1 MEPDFSGWATK
12 ANIKCSDGRTIT
24 PDAFKHND
32 GMQIPLVWQHGH
44 SSADNVLGYGVL
56 KHISAPEPGMRID
69 AYFNKT
75 KQGQNA
81 QQLVEH
87 GDIKSLSIYA
97 NDLVE
102 KPFNGGKAVIHG
114 NIRETSLVLAG
125 ANRGAVIDHVNIR
138 HADGDVTELEDEAII
153 TMGLELFHAADT
165 PDTAGTTTT
174 RSTDSDSSSDESNPM
189 HTLVQTVWDG
199 FTPEQQDVVN
209 YIVGEAVRDVQ
220 DPDNDGDVDIV
231 DDDPDANHSQQS
243 GEGDLSHQEGAD
255 PNMSRN
261 VFESQSATIPANT
274 RGLKHATINPETGNK
289 FQHVDELFSI
299 EDRRNIFREAQKPG
313 MTLKSAFE
321 EAVVAHGITPM
332 DVLFPEYKN
341 IDNTP
346 QFNTRRMEWVAP
358 FLGALSHTPFSRV
371 KSIVADITMDEA
383 RARGYVKGNI
393 KREEWFSVSKRTT
406 SPTTVYKKQQLD
418 RDDIVDIVDFDV
430 IAWMKAEMDT
440 MLKEEIARAILIG
453 DGRDISDVDKIADPG
468 NSVSGAGLRSV
479 VNEHDLYKTDVN
491 INLGSSPNYENLVEE
506 CIRAKRFYKGSG
518 TPTMYTTWDM
528 ISNMLLIKDTLGR
541 RLYMSISELATT
553 IGVADIVPVE
563 VMESGP
569 ANLLAVIFNP
579 ADYNVGADKGGEVN
593 LFDFF
598 DIDYNQYKYLGETRI
613 SGALTK
619 VKAAL
624 VIWSVPSADTPVV
637 PVSPTFN
644 NTTGVATV
652 PTETG
657 VVYKDGNGNTLTA
670 GAQTAIDPDT
680 SIVIQAV
687 PASGYYFQFSGNQ
700 LSTWTFTRPAPD
712 GANSNS

>member
-12 ANIKCSDGRTIT
+12 ANIKCSDGRTISS
-24 PDAFKHND
+24 DAFKHND
-32 GMQIPLVWQHGH
+32 GMQVPLVWQHGH
-44 SSADNVLGYGVL
+44 SSAENVLGHGIL
-56 KHISAPEPGMRID
+56 KHMADGTRID

-81 QQLVEH
+81 KDLVEH
-87 GDIKSLSIYA
+87 GDIKHLSIYA

-102 KPFNGGKAVIHG
+102 KPMNGGRVVLHG

-125 ANRGAVIDHVNIR
+125 ANKGAVIDTVNIR
-138 HADGDVTELEDEAII
+138 HSDGDLYEVEDEAII
-153 TMGLELFHAADT
+153 FTGLELFHAADT
-165 PDTAGTTTT
+165 DGDGGTSGQGDDAPGDT
-174 RSTDSDSSSDESNPM
+174 TDKSLQEIWDSM
-189 HTLVQTVWDG
+189 
-199 FTPEQQDVVN
+199 TPEQQDMMNYVV
-209 YIVGEAVRDVQ
+209 GQTAEAVE
-220 DPDNDGDVDIV
+220 N
-231 DDDPDANHSQQS
+231 DDDAGDGGSDTDAEHSDINKP
-243 GEGDLSHQEGAD
+243 GEDDLSHQEGAD

-274 RGLKHATINPETGNK
+274 RGLMHATINPETGNK

-299 EDRRNIFREAQKPG
+299 EDRRNIFQNAQKPG

-321 EAVVAHGITPM
+321 EAVIAHGITPM

-383 RARGYVKGNI
+383 RAKGYVKGNI

-418 RDDIVDIVDFDV
+418 RDDIIDIVDFDV

-453 DGRDISDVDKIADPG
+453 DGRDISDVDKIADPQAAT
-468 NSVSGAGLRSV
+468 SGAGLRSV

-491 INLGSSPNYENLVEE
+491 LNLGTTPNYEQLVEE

-553 IGVADIVPVE
+553 IGVSDIVPVE

-569 ANLLAVIFNP
+569 ANLMAVIFNP

-624 VIWSVPSADTPVV
+624 VIWSVPSSDTPVV

-644 NTTGVATV
+644 YATGVATV
-652 PTETG
+652 PSETG

-670 GAQTAIDPDT
+670 GAQDAIDPDT

-687 PASGYYFQFSGNQ
+687 PASGYYFEFSGNQ
-700 LSTWTFTRPAPD
+700 LSTWTFTRPNPD